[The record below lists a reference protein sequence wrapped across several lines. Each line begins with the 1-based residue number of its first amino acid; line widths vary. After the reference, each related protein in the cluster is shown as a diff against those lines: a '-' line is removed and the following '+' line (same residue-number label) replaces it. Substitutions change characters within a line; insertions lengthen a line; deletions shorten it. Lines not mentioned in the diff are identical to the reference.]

1 MYAEHPTDV
10 PLMTEAEYIAF
21 ADEQEFKY
29 EFLRG
34 RVYAM
39 TGASVRHNIISA
51 NSIIHLG
58 NRLADRD
65 CTVTSSDTRVYIA
78 SKKTYRYPDVTV
90 FCGEPTF
97 LKGRRDTITD
107 PVLLV
112 EVLSPGT
119 AVRDTNEKL
128 EEYTQ
133 IESLQAYVLI
143 AQDTPKVEVYR
154 RHDAGKWLYEYATGM
169 DAEITFPIV
178 GTELGLSLAQI
189 YRRVQWDEPSLGDD
203 ETEDDE

>member
-1 MYAEHPTDV
+1 MYAEHPTDL
-10 PLMTEAEYIAF
+10 PLMSEAEYIAF

-29 EFLRG
+29 EFRRG

-51 NSIIHLG
+51 NTIAHLIG
-58 NRLADRD
+58 ALGDRD

-78 SKKTYRYPDVTV
+78 SKQTYRYPDVTV
-90 FCGEPTF
+90 FCGEPTY
-97 LKGRRDTITD
+97 LQGRTDTITD

-112 EVLSPGT
+112 EVLSLGT
-119 AVRDTNEKL
+119 AVRDYNEKL

-133 IESLQAYVLI
+133 IESLHAYVLI

-154 RHDAGKWLYEYATGM
+154 RHDASKWLYEYVTGM

-189 YRRVQWDEPSLGDD
+189 YRRVQWDEASSGDG
-203 ETEDDE
+203 ETEDE

>member
-1 MYAEHPTDV
+1 MYAEHPTDL
-10 PLMTEAEYIAF
+10 PLMSEAEYIAF

-29 EFLRG
+29 EFRRG

-39 TGASVRHNIISA
+39 TGASVGHNIISA
-51 NSIIHLG
+51 YSIMQLG
-58 NRLADRD
+58 NSLDETD
-65 CTVTSSDTRVYIA
+65 FVVTSDTRVYIA
-78 SKKTYRYPDVTV
+78 HKKTYRYPDVTV
-90 FCGEPTF
+90 FCGEPTY
-97 LKGRRDTITD
+97 LQGRTDTITN

-119 AVRDTNEKL
+119 AVRDYNEKL

-133 IESLQAYVLI
+133 IESLHAYVLI

-154 RHDAGKWLYEYATGM
+154 RHDASKWLYEYATGM

-189 YRRVQWDEPSLGDD
+189 YRRVQWDEGPSGEG
-203 ETEDDE
+203 ETEDE